1 VALPSRIL
9 SLCAGVGGGFM
20 NERICTKCKQGF
32 PAATFRKHARGKD
45 GLYSWCRDCSRACS
59 NRYYMQESV
68 EQKAGKCECCGETRQ
83 EFLAVDHIHGGGKAD
98 RARFSSS
105 GSFYF
110 WLIQQGFP
118 RDKYRLLCHNCNTS
132 IGLYGYCPHAQEVS
146 REAV

>member
-1 VALPSRIL
+1 
-9 SLCAGVGGGFM
+9 
-20 NERICTKCKQGF
+20 
-32 PAATFRKHARGKD
+32 
-45 GLYSWCRDCSRACS
+45 LYSWCRDCSRACS

-68 EQKAGKCECCGETRQ
+68 EQKAARKEYARRNPESKTGQLRKWRQARRLAVIAGYGGKCECCGETRQ